1 AWAARR
7 AAGLQPIRSGGS
19 GANGACARDVP
30 SALPLLLLLLLSGGW
45 KGSAPAP
52 NGVGSRGKRVIHRRA
67 SRGRPPAKK
76 EEEEEEG
83 WTWPAAPRSSA
94 AGLVRRAPPR
104 PAALPAAGT
113 PLELARAASAP
124 PRAAE
129 AAAAASLLP
138 RRHRRAAEAQLLP
151 CESGS
156 ELPPPPL
163 LPLLPGRGGRR
174 APLPFSPGRRR
185 RCAPPVPSRE
195 ERKGRLRFRRG
206 AAFPPCLPAS
216 LSPPCLLSFSF
227 FLSLGGWE
235 GAGERSSSSRRGKA
249 AGRGA
254 QPGAAAV
261 AAAGARRA
269 MREYKVVVLGSG
281 GVGKSALT
289 VQFVT
294 GSFIEKYDPTIEDFY
309 RKEIEVDS
317 SPSVLEILDTAGTEQ
332 FASMRD
338 LYIKNGQG
346 FILVYSLVNQQSF
359 QDIKPMRDQII
370 RVKRYEKV
378 PMILVGNKVDL
389 EGEREVSFGEGK
401 ALAEDWSCPFMETS
415 AKNKASVDE
424 LFAEIVRQMNYASQ
438 PNGDDQCCSS
448 CVIL

>member
-1 AWAARR
+1 MPRASRPGAQLAAASAARR
-7 AAGLQPIRSGGS
+7 RRLLLAFLGCCGEKLQPS
-19 GANGACARDVP
+19 P
-30 SALPLLLLLLLSGGW
+30 STGC
-45 KGSAPAP
+45 
-52 NGVGSRGKRVIHRRA
+52 RHC
-67 SRGRPPAKK
+67 PPD
-76 EEEEEEG
+76 
-83 WTWPAAPRSSA
+83 P
-94 AGLVRRAPPR
+94 PPR
-104 PAALPAAGT
+104 
-113 PLELARAASAP
+113 
-124 PRAAE
+124 
-129 AAAAASLLP
+129 LL
-138 RRHRRAAEAQLLP
+138 
-151 CESGS
+151 
-156 ELPPPPL
+156 LPPPW
-163 LPLLPGRGGRR
+163 
-174 APLPFSPGRRR
+174 
-185 RCAPPVPSRE
+185 
-195 ERKGRLRFRRG
+195 
-206 AAFPPCLPAS
+206 AASGP
-216 LSPPCLLSFSF
+216 
-227 FLSLGGWE
+227 
-235 GAGERSSSSRRGKA
+235 RTR
-249 AGRGA
+249 
-254 QPGAAAV
+254 
-261 AAAGARRA
+261 AAGARRRAGRPGARPPFGDFRVLEKSSHQAQLSSSAQPRRGRGRRSENADGA

-370 RVKRYEKV
+370 RVKRYERV

-401 ALAEDWSCPFMETS
+401 ALAEEWSCPFMETS

-424 LFAEIVRQMNYASQ
+424 LFAEIVRQMNYAAQ
-438 PNGDDQCCSS
+438 PNGDEGCCSA